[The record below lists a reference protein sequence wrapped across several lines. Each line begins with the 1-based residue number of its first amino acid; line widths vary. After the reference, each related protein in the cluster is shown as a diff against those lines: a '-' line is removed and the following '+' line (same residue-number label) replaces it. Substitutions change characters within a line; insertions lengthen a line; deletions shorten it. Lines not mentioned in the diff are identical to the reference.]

1 MIEFKIFYEIGTV
14 FLLVTAL
21 FGIVASFIIGGYL
34 FWCGIDRCIR
44 TKSQLLNTLLRP
56 FCVYFFLMPV
66 LGVCVVIIS
75 QITNMFEREG
85 ILYQV
90 AVSFLFIAAVL
101 QSISPFVIG
110 GYLFWSGIDRL
121 LAIKSHFLFVLL
133 RTCCALFC
141 LAIVLF
147 FSLYMITMH
156 LILAG
161 AAAPGFTWKSF
172 WLWTF

>member
-1 MIEFKIFYEIGTV
+1 MIEFKIFHEIGTV

-44 TKSQLLNTLLRP
+44 TKSQLLNILLRP
-56 FCVYFFLMPV
+56 FCAYFFLMPV

-75 QITNMFEREG
+75 QITNMLEPEG
-85 ILYQV
+85 ILYEV
-90 AVSFLFIAAVL
+90 AVRFLFIAAFL
-101 QSISPFVIG
+101 HSISPFVIG
-110 GYLFWSGIDRL
+110 GYLFWYGIDRL

-141 LAIVLF
+141 LAIVL
-147 FSLYMITMH
+147 SLIH
-156 LILAG
+156 I
-161 AAAPGFTWKSF
+161 
-172 WLWTF
+172 